1 MEEMFS
7 IMKQFDFTLSS
18 VIDPTLGLNPNRSL
32 GLTRDLHPLDNAV
45 QISTRFYTQKM

>member
-7 IMKQFDFTLSS
+7 IKKQFDFTLSS

-32 GLTRDLHPLDNAV
+32 GLTRDLHPLDNAHAER
-45 QISTRFYTQKM
+45 T